1 MKNVFW
7 ALLVVMASFK
17 LFAGSAEDQTVL
29 DALDAEFRTVQS
41 VGKITYREGFPGCDL
56 IAETFVVGNL
66 GSGTTGYECE
76 LCILDAGNGFW
87 DYDRDTIFCERERH

>member
-1 MKNVFW
+1 MK
-7 ALLVVMASFK
+7 K
-17 LFAGSAEDQTVL
+17 LFFSVIFFVSCLSAYASTGEDQTVL
-29 DALDAEFRTVQS
+29 DALVAEFRSLNS

-56 IAETFVVGNL
+56 IAETMVVGNL
-66 GSGTTGYECE
+66 GSGVASYECQ